1 MRHLILADL
10 ECASCVFTREQCSTG
25 TKAWRQAEN
34 YLTSNLNAVI
44 EGICS
49 QDSEA
54 KITVRDLHNQCY
66 NVNLKLLDSRAR
78 YIGGPYHKPIIWFGD
93 LRGYDLAYMVG
104 IHARS
109 GSQGFYAHTQ
119 CLEFAE
125 VMVNGKPVCEVEFT
139 ASIIAES
146 LPDPYPIGFVSGEQL
161 AIDQAKESLP
171 WLIGVPIRKKLKKS
185 GNKCKIAKENRLLNQ
200 LAQDTVKR
208 VENFDIYKF
217 QLPLNVKISYY
228 EEKIANK
235 IAKRWNL
242 KKREHSTSITFTS
255 RNTNEFLLKL
265 VKIMYLTPYL
275 SRLISLTPLL
285 RPLYRFLAH

>member
-10 ECASCVFTREQCSTG
+10 EGISCVFTHEQCSTG
-25 TKAWRQAEN
+25 TKAWRQAKN

-44 EGICS
+44 KGICS

-66 NVNLKLLDSRAR
+66 NINLKLLDSRVR

-93 LRGYDLAYMVG
+93 LKGYDLAYMVG

-125 VMVNGKPVCEVEFT
+125 VMVNGKPVCEVEIT

-146 LPDPYPIGFVSGEQL
+146 FPDHYPIGFVSGEQL

-171 WLIGVPIRKKLKKS
+171 WLIGVPIGKKIKKS
-185 GNKCKIAKENRLLNQ
+185 ENKCKIVEENRLLNKF
-200 LAQDTVKR
+200 AQETVKR
-208 VENFDIYKF
+208 VDNFGIF
-217 QLPLNVKISYY
+217 QFELPLNAKITFY
-228 EEKIANK
+228 EKRIANK
-235 IAKRWNL
+235 IVKRWNL
-242 KKREHSTSITFTS
+242 EKREHSSSITFIS
-255 RNTNEFLLKL
+255 RNTYEFILQL
-265 VKIMYLTPYL
+265 VKIMYLTPFF
-275 SRLISLTPLL
+275 SRFIPLTPLL
-285 RPLYRFLAH
+285 RPLYRFFAR